1 MAEAAG
7 QHHLHEHIC
16 KNHQATSAETNLLA
30 SLATA
35 EHVQAARSAAHE
47 PCIDGTVATT
57 SPANPMVRMVPQN
70 DPRHSDQLEANVTVK
85 PPRPPPLSQTLS
97 SRCALAVL
105 TSADPL
111 VL

>member
-16 KNHQATSAETNLLA
+16 KNHEATSAETNLLV

-35 EHVQAARSAAHE
+35 EHVQAARSAEHE
-47 PCIDGTVATT
+47 PRIDGTVATT

-70 DPRHSDQLEANVTVK
+70 DPRHSDQLEHHLSIHGYNTNQSELQAMQF
-85 PPRPPPLSQTLS
+85 RPQVPHPLRRLS
-97 SRCALAVL
+97 
-105 TSADPL
+105 
-111 VL
+111 